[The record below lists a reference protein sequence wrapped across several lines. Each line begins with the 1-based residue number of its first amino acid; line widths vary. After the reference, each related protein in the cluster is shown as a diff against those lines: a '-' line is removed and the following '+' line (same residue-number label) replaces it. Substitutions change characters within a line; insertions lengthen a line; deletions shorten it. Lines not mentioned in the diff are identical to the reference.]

1 MLLTYLYKV
10 ISVIIKYINSY
21 TLTHFYLVFDVSEV
35 HLIINSK
42 SINNQGIVT
51 SSKIKIFVDYI
62 CISNFDYLQ

>member
-42 SINNQGIVT
+42 SINNQEIVT